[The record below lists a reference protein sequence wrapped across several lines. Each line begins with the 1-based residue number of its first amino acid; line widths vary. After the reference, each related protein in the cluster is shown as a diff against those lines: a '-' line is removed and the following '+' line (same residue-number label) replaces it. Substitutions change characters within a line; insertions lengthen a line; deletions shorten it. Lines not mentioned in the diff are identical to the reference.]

1 MIIII
6 FALITNN
13 TISWLSKNMVY
24 VTQIIQTVA
33 IIATVLVMIFQLR
46 GSTKSNRA
54 LMSLQFTNSHREI
67 WSHLFTNPTLERI
80 QNDEVDLTKEPLKLT
95 EEFFVI
101 MVLNHM
107 SAVFDAFKQGL
118 HRIYIDDF
126 IAFFKL
132 PIPKEVWALNKQYQN
147 QEFVK
152 FIDNIVTKGQ

>member
-95 EEFFVI
+95 
-101 MVLNHM
+101 LQ
-107 SAVFDAFKQGL
+107 A
-118 HRIYIDDF
+118 
-126 IAFFKL
+126 
-132 PIPKEVWALNKQYQN
+132 
-147 QEFVK
+147 
-152 FIDNIVTKGQ
+152 